1 MYLKE
6 QKIEFVENI
15 DLNAGYKVFKNIN
28 LQRKFSRMCL
38 VFIFNAYIY

>member
-15 DLNAGYKVFKNIN
+15 DLNAGYKVFKKHKSAKEMIKNVCSIH
-28 LQRKFSRMCL
+28 F
-38 VFIFNAYIY
+38 